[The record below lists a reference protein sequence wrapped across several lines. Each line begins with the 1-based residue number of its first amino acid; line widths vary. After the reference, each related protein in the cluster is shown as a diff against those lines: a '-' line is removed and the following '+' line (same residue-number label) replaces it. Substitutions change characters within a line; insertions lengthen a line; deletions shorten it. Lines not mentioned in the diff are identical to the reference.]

1 MANESTRL
9 KVGINSILFTVLL
22 VVSLLLINV
31 FGAYARCQLDV
42 TEDKLYTLSGASKK
56 IVKEA
61 KSELKVRVFISRK
74 LVTGLEEVRQY
85 LVDTLDRYKDASRGK
100 FKWELIHPEDSDS
113 KKKLAKEYGIRKA
126 MYQTKQTGSKESR
139 ELYFGLAITY
149 KRPGADKEEMEIIPN
164 LGWNV
169 QKNLE
174 YLLTERFYRLVRGRK
189 KVAVVTGHQ
198 VVPPKAM
205 GSLMK
210 MLAQFFKAYEIV
222 KYNIRGTKPPP
233 ADTQVMIVLSPKT
246 PWNAADRK
254 KLNTF
259 VMKGKGVLFMVEGM
273 ALQKQRRQ
281 MQMQRMPPIMM
292 PHNHGLNEI
301 LWTWGV
307 KIAGNFVMDVGQK
320 PLLIRRGR
328 KSQVIFHPA
337 LLNIRYSRRLKAP
350 VTPFLASSL
359 DLKAA
364 YVSKELQPGKRFRVS
379 PILLTSPKAWTV
391 KGPYMFNPQRRDRPP
406 EGAKRARYVIGALV
420 EGTLP
425 SAVKGTKPA
434 ESTSKARLVVI
445 GDFDLLKLSSAV
457 PGNRIFLQNLVDWL
471 AQDEVLVKLRN
482 KQMQEREL
490 TLPASKIKRYLIQLA
505 NIVGLPILLMIFGI
519 IWWQIRLSR
528 RRGAQRE
535 LGERR

>member
-9 KVGINSILFTVLL
+9 KVGVNSILFTVLL

-31 FGAYARCQLDV
+31 FGAYASCQLDV
-42 TEDKLYTLSGASKK
+42 TEDKLFTLSDASKK

-61 KSELKVRVFISRK
+61 KSDLKVRVFISRK
-74 LVTGLEEVRQY
+74 LVAGLEEVRQY

-100 FKWELIHPEDSDS
+100 FKWELIHPEDS
-113 KKKLAKEYGIRKA
+113 KAKEKLAKEYGIRKA
-126 MYQTKQTGSKESR
+126 TYQTKQTGSKESR

-149 KRPGADKEEMEIIPN
+149 KRPGADKEEMEIIPT
-164 LGWNV
+164 LGWNI

-174 YLLTERFYRLVRGRK
+174 YLLTERFSRLVRGRK
-189 KVAVVTGHQ
+189 KVVVVTGHNE
-198 VVPPKAM
+198 VPPKAM
-205 GSLMK
+205 GQLIK

-222 KYNIRGTKPPP
+222 QYNIRGSKPPP

-246 PWNAADRK
+246 PWNEADRK
-254 KLNTF
+254 KLNSF
-259 VMKGKGVLFMVEGM
+259 VMQGKGVLFMVEGM
-273 ALQKQRRQ
+273 ALQKQRQ
-281 MQMQRMPPIMM
+281 QFQSQRMPPIMM
-292 PHNHGLNEI
+292 AHNHGLNDL

-328 KSQVIFHPA
+328 QAQVIFHPA

-364 YVSKELQPGKRFRVS
+364 YVSNKIQPGKRFRVS
-379 PILLTSPKAWTV
+379 PILITSPKAWTV

-406 EGAKRARYVIGALV
+406 DGARRARYVVGALV

-425 SAVKGTKPA
+425 SGVKGAKPT
-434 ESTSKARLVVI
+434 ESKSKARLVVI
-445 GDFDLLKLSSAV
+445 GDFDLLKLSGAV
-457 PGNRIFLQNLVDWL
+457 PGNRILLQNLVDWL
-471 AQDEVLVKLRN
+471 AQDEILVKLRN
-482 KQMQEREL
+482 KQIQEREL
-490 TLPASKIKRYLIQLA
+490 NLPSSKAKRYLIQLA
-505 NIVGLPILLMIFGI
+505 NIIGLPILLVLFGI
-519 IWWQIRLSR
+519 FWWKIRVSR

-535 LGERR
+535 LGKRR